1 MTTTRALP
9 PDEWFKLEGT
19 LLEQAWPSFDPEL
32 DIVLV
37 VEKDG
42 VIVGCTS
49 FLPRW
54 HMEGT
59 WIHPDHRSMVKVGR
73 PLLNAMYTLAHQ
85 LKAKELIMVS
95 VDPEVSAMCRRLGS
109 SSMLMHGDH
118 YSIGL
123 GNA

>member
-9 PDEWFKLEGT
+9 PDEWCKLEGM
-19 LLEQAWPSFDPEL
+19 LLETVWPSFDPEA

-37 VEKDG
+37 VEEDG

-59 WIHPDHRSMVKVGR
+59 WMHPSHRNTVKVGR
-73 PLLNAMYTLAHQ
+73 PLLSAMYTMAQQ

-95 VDPEVSAMCRRLGS
+95 VDPDVSAMCQRLGS

-123 GNA
+123 GHA

>member
-19 LLEQAWPSFDPEL
+19 LLGQAWPSFDPEA

-37 VEKDG
+37 VEEDG

-59 WIHPDHRSMVKVGR
+59 WIYPGHRNTVKVGR
-73 PLLNAMYTLAHQ
+73 PLLSAMYAMAQQ

-95 VDPEVSAMCRRLGS
+95 VDPDVSAMCQRLGS

-123 GNA
+123 GHA